1 MIKRLIYVSLLCTF
15 LMIGKLIGGLIANSL
30 AILTDAAHMFAD
42 LSGFL
47 ISLVSVFIARK
58 PAN

>member
-1 MIKRLIYVSLLCTF
+1 
-15 LMIGKLIGGLIANSL
+15 MIGKLIGGLLANSL

-47 ISLVSVFIARK
+47 ISLISVFIAKK